1 MGVGPWGGGGSG
13 EQCEIGVDMAAKS
26 CAMLKRYEFLGEPPP
41 NLHHMGGIIGQS
53 CGGANQ
59 EGRPPNGSK
68 VLQRSGSSV
77 INNGWLPR

>member
-1 MGVGPWGGGGSG
+1 MRDRGRDGSEELRHVKKIRISG
-13 EQCEIGVDMAAKS
+13 DT
-26 CAMLKRYEFLGEPPP
+26 PP
-41 NLHHMGGIIGQS
+41 NLHHMRGIIGQS

-77 INNGWLPR
+77 INNGWLSR

>member
-1 MGVGPWGGGGSG
+1 MRDRGRDGSEKLRHVKKIRISG
-13 EQCEIGVDMAAKS
+13 
-26 CAMLKRYEFLGEPPP
+26 
-41 NLHHMGGIIGQS
+41 HHMRGIIGQS

-77 INNGWLPR
+77 INNGWLSGADPERVV

>member
-1 MGVGPWGGGGSG
+1 MGWGRTVRYRVGGG
-13 EQCEIGVDMAAKS
+13 EELRQAK
-26 CAMLKRYEFLGEPPP
+26 KYEFLGETPP
-41 NLHHMGGIIGQS
+41 NLHHMRGLMGQS

-77 INNGWLPR
+77 INNGWLSR

>member
-1 MGVGPWGGGGSG
+1 MRDRGRDGS
-13 EQCEIGVDMAAKS
+13 EELRHVK
-26 CAMLKRYEFLGEPPP
+26 KYEFLGDTPP
-41 NLHHMGGIIGQS
+41 NLHHMRGIIGQS

-77 INNGWLPR
+77 INNGWLSR